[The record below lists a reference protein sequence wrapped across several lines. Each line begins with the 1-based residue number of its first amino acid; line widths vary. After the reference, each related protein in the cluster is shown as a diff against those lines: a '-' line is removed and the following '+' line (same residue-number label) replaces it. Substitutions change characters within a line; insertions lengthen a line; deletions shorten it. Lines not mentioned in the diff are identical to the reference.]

1 MLRYRFDQ
9 LLLVTGGCNKIEEEG
24 AEKRSKSEEESE
36 IDAGFL
42 ITTAAVASLTILPV
56 LMECT
61 VYHAIVPSH
70 YMPHTIV
77 IIVLCRDI
85 WCKIKV
91 DEGK

>member
-1 MLRYRFDQ
+1 MGVKRTTRRKKVS
-9 LLLVTGGCNKIEEEG
+9 LLLYFSI
-24 AEKRSKSEEESE
+24 
-36 IDAGFL
+36 

-61 VYHAIVPSH
+61 VYHAIVSSH

-91 DEGK
+91 DKEK

>member
-1 MLRYRFDQ
+1 MQYF
-9 LLLVTGGCNKIEEEG
+9 
-24 AEKRSKSEEESE
+24 S
-36 IDAGFL
+36 

-61 VYHAIVPSH
+61 AYHAIVPSH

-91 DEGK
+91 DKEK